1 MFSQIARRI
10 LGARL
15 ATSQLSEEK
24 FSVFWGLPI
33 LASDA
38 ISSVAYAV
46 DEILW
51 ALVPAIGLLSYLWIP
66 EIAGV
71 IVFLLL
77 VLTVSYR
84 QIVEAYP
91 GGGGAYIVAKENLK
105 TIYGLIVGASLSV
118 DYTLTVAVSIS
129 AGTAAITSAFPVLF
143 TYRVGISIVFIV
155 LMIIGNL
162 RGVKESSRWFS
173 LPTYAFMITIL
184 SLIVAGIIKGGGNQ
198 AEIPSMQV
206 SEAAF
211 GTQAV
216 TIFLLLRA
224 FSSGCAAVTGVEAIA
239 DAVPNFKAP
248 AQQNAKLTYVLLA
261 AAVFITF
268 GGVAYLSTVY
278 HPVPSSHQTVISQ
291 IATAVFGKGL
301 IFYLIQ
307 ATTAILLAMAAN
319 TAFAGFPTL
328 LSIIARDGYAP
339 RQLAMR
345 GHRLNFSNGIV
356 VLGLLA
362 IMLVIIFKGDTHLLI
377 PLYAVGVFTSFTL
390 AQFGMLS
397 RWIRL
402 KPRAWRRKAMVNGIG
417 AVITLITVI
426 IIGFEK
432 FTSGAWIVFLVVP
445 LIVAA
450 MLRVKEHYNS
460 VAQQL
465 DLPNDILGKLC
476 LKARY
481 KHHFIVPIASLN
493 GLVVL
498 ALRYAR
504 TLTSNVEAFHVE
516 TFEGEADKLRR
527 KWELLDTDIPLVIKQ
542 SPYREVVG
550 PLVEYIDS
558 EEHASR
564 PGDMITVL
572 LPQFIVHK
580 GWEMALHNNT
590 SVFIANALFDKRHV
604 VVSVLPF
611 YLEDLPT
618 GRNKRVGPPDSDCE
632 DA

>member
-1 MFSQIARRI
+1 MFGQIARRI

-15 ATSQLSEEK
+15 ATSQLNEQK

-51 ALVPAIGLLSYLWIP
+51 ALIPAIGLLSYFWVP

-71 IVFLLL
+71 IIFLLL
-77 VLTVSYR
+77 VLTISYR
-84 QIVEAYP
+84 QIVDAYP

-105 TIYGLIVGASLSV
+105 PFYGLIVGASLSL

-129 AGTAAITSAFPVLF
+129 AGTAAITSALPSLYV
-143 TYRVGISIVFIV
+143 YRVGIAIAIIV

-173 LPTYAFMITIL
+173 FPTYTFMLAIL
-184 SLIVAGIIKGGGNQ
+184 SLIIAGIFKGGESQ
-198 AEIPSMQV
+198 AGIPATGV
-206 SEAAF
+206 SDVTF

-216 TIFLLLRA
+216 TVFLLLRA

-248 AQQNAKLTYVLLA
+248 AEKNAKTAYVLLA
-261 AAVFITF
+261 LAVFFTF

-278 HPVPSSHQTVISQ
+278 HPVPSTQQTVISQ
-291 IATAVFGKGL
+291 IAIDVFGKGFM
-301 IFYLIQ
+301 FYLIQ
-307 ATTAILLAMAAN
+307 GTTAILLAMAAN

-328 LSIIARDGYAP
+328 LSIIAQDGYAP
-339 RQLAMR
+339 RQFTMR
-345 GHRLNFSNGIV
+345 GHRLNYSNGIAA
-356 VLGLLA
+356 LGIMA
-362 IMLVIIFKGDTHLLI
+362 IILVIIFQGDTHLLI

-390 AQFGMLS
+390 AQFGMLF
-397 RWIRL
+397 RWFRL
-402 KPRAWRRKAMVNGIG
+402 KPKGWRHKALINGVG
-417 AVITLITVI
+417 ALITLITVT

-432 FTSGAWIVFLVVP
+432 FKAGAWIVFMLVP
-445 LIVAA
+445 IIVAL
-450 MLRVKEHYNS
+450 MLRVKKHYLS
-460 VAQQL
+460 IAKQL
-465 DLPNDILGKLC
+465 DIPNETLGNLS

-481 KHHFIVPIASLN
+481 DHHFIVPIASLN

-504 TLTSNVEAFHVE
+504 SLTPNVVAFHIE
-516 TFEGEADKLRR
+516 TYEGEADKLRR
-527 KWELLDTDIPLVIKQ
+527 KWKLLETDIPLVIKL
-542 SPYREVVG
+542 SPYREIIG
-550 PLVEYIDS
+550 PLTEYIDS

-564 PGDMITVL
+564 KGDMITVL
-572 LPQFIVHK
+572 LPQFIVSR

-604 VVSVLPF
+604 IVSVLPF
-611 YLEDLPT
+611 YLEDMPS
-618 GRNKRVGPPDSDCE
+618 GKNKRINQNENRS
-632 DA
+632 